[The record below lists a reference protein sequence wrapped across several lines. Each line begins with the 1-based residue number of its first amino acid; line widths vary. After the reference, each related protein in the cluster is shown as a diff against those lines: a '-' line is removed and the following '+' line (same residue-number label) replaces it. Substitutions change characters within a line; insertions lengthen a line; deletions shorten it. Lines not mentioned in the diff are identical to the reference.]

1 MRNRAYFLGILARWA
16 ILTVSLAGL
25 LFLAAGTV
33 QERLIWAYL
42 SVFSV
47 LLLTTMLVIN
57 PELAEERVH
66 PGVPTIDRGGRVATG
81 FLFVVTLTTA
91 ALDSGRLH
99 QSGPI
104 PGRVRIVALFLF
116 AVSTSVQAWAM
127 AVNPFF
133 SPVVRIQSERG
144 HCPITHGPYRFVR
157 HPGYLGML
165 VSMPVSSVAL
175 GSLLALLPALTFGVV
190 IIHRAALEDRF
201 LRANLQGYADYAQV
215 VGYRLLPGIW

>member
-1 MRNRAYFLGILARWA
+1 MRNRADFLGILARWA
-16 ILTVSLAGL
+16 ILTISLAGL
-25 LFLAAGTV
+25 LFLAAGTI
-33 QERLIWAYL
+33 QEYPIWAYL

-47 LLLTTMLVIN
+47 LLLTTMLVVN

-66 PGVPTIDRGGRVATG
+66 PGVPTIDPGGRVATG
-81 FLFVVTLTTA
+81 FLFLVTVTTA

-99 QSGPI
+99 QSGPV
-104 PGRVRIVALFLF
+104 PARLRIIALALFALS
-116 AVSTSVQAWAM
+116 ASVQAWAM

-133 SPVVRIQSERG
+133 SPVVRIQAERG

-165 VSMPVSSVAL
+165 VGMPASSVAL
-175 GSLLALLPALTFGVV
+175 GSLLALLPALTFSGV
-190 IIHRAALEDRF
+190 ILHRAALEDRF

-215 VGYRLLPGIW
+215 VSYRLLPGIW